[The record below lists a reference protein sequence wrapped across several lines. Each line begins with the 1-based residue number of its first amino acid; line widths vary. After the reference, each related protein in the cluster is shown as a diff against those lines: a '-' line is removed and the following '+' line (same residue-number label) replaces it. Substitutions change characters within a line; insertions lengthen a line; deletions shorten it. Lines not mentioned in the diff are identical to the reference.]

1 MKYLSLILV
10 CLCFTLTLS
19 SQEQIVIEGETVD
32 VITEAN
38 GKLDFLYKLED
49 RTYRYFIRKED
60 NTIIELKGDEYKE
73 QLARLVSDTN
83 LSPEK
88 VKFTKTGLKK
98 FVDAYN
104 KKRDVNYQITDTSR
118 VEFWLMPFAGITNNP
133 FITNETNSL
142 FGQFGAEIEIRERN
156 ISPRSAVYMKV
167 RHVLNNDDLDYS
179 TTEIALGY
187 RYRFKLSEKFYMFPD
202 VKFATLNF
210 VNATLPVEDEEGEI
224 SILNFR
230 DTNFDVPFIFGIGLD
245 YQISE
250 TGFITFNFNEIVAA
264 NLKNQ
269 GNFST
274 NFTLGYRFSL

>member
-142 FGQFGAEIEIRERN
+142 LGQLGA
-156 ISPRSAVYMKV
+156 
-167 RHVLNNDDLDYS
+167 
-179 TTEIALGY
+179 
-187 RYRFKLSEKFYMFPD
+187 
-202 VKFATLNF
+202 
-210 VNATLPVEDEEGEI
+210 
-224 SILNFR
+224 
-230 DTNFDVPFIFGIGLD
+230 
-245 YQISE
+245 
-250 TGFITFNFNEIVAA
+250 
-264 NLKNQ
+264 
-269 GNFST
+269 
-274 NFTLGYRFSL
+274 

>member
-10 CLCFTLTLS
+10 CLCFTLPLS

-142 FGQFGAEIEIRERN
+142 FGQLGA
-156 ISPRSAVYMKV
+156 
-167 RHVLNNDDLDYS
+167 
-179 TTEIALGY
+179 
-187 RYRFKLSEKFYMFPD
+187 
-202 VKFATLNF
+202 
-210 VNATLPVEDEEGEI
+210 
-224 SILNFR
+224 
-230 DTNFDVPFIFGIGLD
+230 
-245 YQISE
+245 
-250 TGFITFNFNEIVAA
+250 
-264 NLKNQ
+264 
-269 GNFST
+269 
-274 NFTLGYRFSL
+274 